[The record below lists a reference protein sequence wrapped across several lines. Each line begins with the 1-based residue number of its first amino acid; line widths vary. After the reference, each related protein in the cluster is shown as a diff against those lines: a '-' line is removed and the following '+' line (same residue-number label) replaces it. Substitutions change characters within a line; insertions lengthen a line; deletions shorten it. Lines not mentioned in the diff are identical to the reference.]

1 MTTAVAIETVVR
13 DLQQLVRID
22 SQSPGPQEAEVI
34 AWLAQRLDRPGIR
47 TRRQPVPGGGENLVF
62 TVPGTGD
69 APRLVLSAHMDTVPV
84 GDHWTVDPLGGE
96 LRDGAIWGRGSCD
109 MKAGLAVAV
118 ATLEAFADGPAPPG
132 DLVLAAT
139 VDEEGPSMRGVHA
152 LVADGLVGGD
162 DQVLALEPT
171 GLRLRIA
178 QVGLRWLEL
187 VVHGR
192 MSHAGRAHRDGI
204 DANHLAALIVC
215 ELKERV
221 GGLAGEHPLLGPP
234 RCTAGVVHGGVATN
248 VIPGSCRVELDVRVV
263 PPAAPE
269 DATALV
275 REIADGV
282 IARFPGSR
290 YELRGLGVGRPPVVA
305 DDASPIVQG
314 LRAAWEEVHDG
325 ARLPQGGED
334 GHEAYTDASMIA
346 ALTGSRSST
355 VWGPGLPKHAHVA
368 DEHVTV
374 EQLETA
380 VRVLERLV
388 AAWGTPISG
397 RTPEQEDRP

>member
-1 MTTAVAIETVVR
+1 MTVSVSTETVIR

-34 AWLAQRLDRPGIR
+34 AWLAARLDRPGIR
-47 TRRQPVPGGGENLVF
+47 VQRQAVPGGGENLVF
-62 TVPGTGD
+62 TVPGTGE

-109 MKAGLAVAV
+109 MKAGLAVAI
-118 ATLEAFADGPAPPG
+118 AQLEATADGPAPPG

-152 LVADGLVGGD
+152 LVEGGLVD
-162 DQVLALEPT
+162 ARDQVVALEPT

-215 ELKERV
+215 ELKQRV
-221 GGLAGEHPLLGPP
+221 TELAGEHPLLGPP
-234 RCTAGVVHGGVATN
+234 RTTCGVIAGGVATN
-248 VIPGSCRVELDVRVV
+248 VIPGSCRMELDVRVV

-305 DDASPIVQG
+305 DPDSRIVQG
-314 LRAAWEEVHDG
+314 LRAAWEHVHDG
-325 ARLPQGGED
+325 ERLPQSGED

-346 ALTGSRSST
+346 ALTGSKTCT

-374 EQLETA
+374 AQLETA

-388 AAWGTPISG
+388 AQWGETFSG
-397 RTPEQEDRP
+397 REPA